1 MEVTVSSEPI
11 CFLVSGKS
19 SLLLFVNELSWKYF
33 IMSSQ
38 RTGVII
44 FLPEKEFKHHDEIIQ
59 EKGSGFGL
67 EYHV

>member
-1 MEVTVSSEPI
+1 
-11 CFLVSGKS
+11 
-19 SLLLFVNELSWKYF
+19 
-33 IMSSQ
+33 MSSQ

-44 FLPEKEFKHHDEIIQ
+44 FLPEKEFKHHDEIIR